1 VLDLTGPSLLN
12 QHITEWNKIKLVYFG
27 SSVIITIIIAVV
39 FVTTTIT
46 KIIISLL
53 SVVRT

>member
-1 VLDLTGPSLLN
+1 MLN
-12 QHITEWNKIKLVYFG
+12 QHITEWNRIKQDYFG
-27 SSVIITIIIAVV
+27 SSVIIIISVV